1 MDVESYVKAMTDIT
15 EKTPISFSELRE
27 QAIKDNNNVEPSIL
41 KKEDG
46 NTIKPKYIE
55 DNSILYKSSSYLKDL
70 IGEGN

>member
-1 MDVESYVKAMTDIT
+1 MDVESYVKAMTDII
-15 EKTPISFSELRE
+15 EKQPISFSELRE
-27 QAIKDNNNVEPSIL
+27 LAVKNNNVEPSIL

-70 IGEGN
+70 IGEGI

>member
-1 MDVESYVKAMTDIT
+1 MDVKSNIQAMTDII
-15 EKTPISFSELRE
+15 EKQPISFSELRE
-27 QAIKDNNNVEPSIL
+27 LAVKNNNVEPSVL

-55 DNSILYKSSSYLKDL
+55 DKSILYKSSSYLKDL

>member
-1 MDVESYVKAMTDIT
+1 MTDII
-15 EKTPISFSELRE
+15 KIQPISFSELRE
-27 QAIKDNNNVEPSIL
+27 LAVKNNNVEPSVL

-70 IGEGN
+70 IGEGI